1 MTTLN
6 SSTGIPLE
14 KRQEIFLSLVKAQDQ
29 GLSVSKSRT
38 EAARQFG
45 VLEDDVKAIEREGLD
60 ANWPPLS

>member
-1 MTTLN
+1 
-6 SSTGIPLE
+6 LE